1 MWRGAWR
8 GGAWLGVMLIAVV
21 MVACSSPGDDARTD
35 GGERDSGEHDAG
47 GSEDVGEDADGGGLE
62 PPRCQAFP
70 QCADDERVVD
80 CQCVSNL
87 DRRCSYDDE
96 CRPEETCQ
104 EIEAGRPKVC
114 IYEPPVPRGC
124 PGEPGCEAGAQEVL
138 LAGAASMII
147 TPESFKAPPAEGES
161 DPGWEDDAM
170 WIAGFSSGRPALF
183 CPEERIGCD
192 GPECCISKF
201 AHDDLKSQIVV
212 LRQDETTVAMVAL
225 DVVGFFHTD
234 VQALRARIPAELG
247 IDHLIVASTHNHEAP
262 DTAGQWGPG
271 SPLPNRSGRNPAFIE
286 RILSQTLLGLEQAV
300 ANLEPAQVH
309 AAVLK
314 PGVEGLAISDSR
326 PPYIFDDNLPVVR
339 VSAVDSGETIA
350 TLLSFA
356 NHPEVLWSGNQLI
369 TADYPHYVR
378 KYIEQGLDAV
388 QNSQGQEL
396 KPALDGL
403 GGVTVFFVGALGGLI
418 NPGRGG
424 ALNYADEAFE
434 GEQRHTFDAA
444 DAVGQRLAMHVLRA
458 HRDGELLAQDSPALS
473 FRTVT
478 FLTPIE
484 NTIFQLAAFG
494 VKLIERDVYNA
505 AQINTLQFYPGP
517 PQVLTEAS
525 VVGLGSVAFFTAP
538 GEVFPESLVGGYP
551 GRTSV
556 WDPVIGDVEER
567 RAEAVC
573 GPDGMPLEGGDEG
586 ESPCVVRPDQVNP
599 PDFGLAPRGPY
610 IYERLGSGA
619 LPFFIGLGG
628 DFLGYMVPSYDY
640 EGPQGTQAAPGS
652 HYEETN
658 GVNGQIQADWEAAL
672 DRLLTPR

>member
-1 MWRGAWR
+1 MWRGALR
-8 GGAWLGVMLIAVV
+8 GGAWVGVMLITVWMAG
-21 MVACSSPGDDARTD
+21 CTPDDDAQHD
-35 GGERDSGEHDAG
+35 GGDAG
-47 GSEDVGEDADGGGLE
+47 DQLDASQDGGGDTDGGGLE

-114 IYEPPVPRGC
+114 IYEPPAPRGC
-124 PGEPGCEAGAQEVL
+124 PGEPGCEVGAQEVL

-147 TPESFKAPPAEGES
+147 TPESFKAPPADGQS
-161 DPGWEDDAM
+161 DPGWEEEAM
-170 WIAGFSSGRPALF
+170 WLAGFSSGRPAIF
-183 CPEERIGCD
+183 CPEERIGCE
-192 GPECCISKF
+192 GPECCVSKF

-212 LRQDETTVAMVAL
+212 LRQDETTVAMVSL

-234 VQALRARIPAELG
+234 IEALRARIPAELG

-271 SPLPNRSGRNPAFIE
+271 SPLPERSGRNPAFIE
-286 RILSQTLLGLEQAV
+286 RIFSQTLLGLEQAV
-300 ANLEPAQVH
+300 ENLQPADVQS
-309 AAVLK
+309 AVLK

-339 VSAVDSGETIA
+339 LSAVDDGATIA

-356 NHPEVLWSGNQLI
+356 NHPEVLWAGNQLI

-378 KYIEQGLDAV
+378 HYIEQGLDAV
-388 QNSQGQEL
+388 QGAQGEEL
-396 KPALDGL
+396 KPALEGL
-403 GGVTVFFVGALGGLI
+403 GGVTVFFAGALGGLI

-434 GEQRHTFDAA
+434 GELRHSFEAA
-444 DAVGQRLAMHVLRA
+444 DAVGQRLAMHVLQA
-458 HRDGELLAQDSPALS
+458 HHGGALLAQSSPALS
-473 FRTVT
+473 FRTVS

-484 NTIFQLAAFG
+484 NAIFQVAAFG
-494 VKLIERDVYNA
+494 LRLIERDVYNA
-505 AQINTLQFYPGP
+505 AQINAQRFYPGP
-517 PQVLTEAS
+517 PQVLTETS
-525 VVGLGSVAFFTAP
+525 VVRLGPVAFFTAP

-551 GRTSV
+551 GRASV

-573 GPDGMPLEGGDEG
+573 GPDGMPLEEGEQG
-586 ESPCVVRPDQVNP
+586 ESPCVVRPDQENP
-599 PDFGLAPRGPY
+599 PNFEQAPEGPY
-610 IYERLGSGA
+610 IYDRLDGEA
-619 LPFFIGLGG
+619 MPFFIGLGG
-628 DFLGYMVPSYDY
+628 DFLGYMVPAYDY
-640 EGPQGTQAAPGS
+640 EAPQGTQAAPGS

-658 GVNGQIQADWEAAL
+658 GVSGQIQADWEAAL
-672 DRLLTPR
+672 ELLLAPQ